1 MERIG
6 STINMTIT
14 QINKKRKT
22 SRKKRS
28 KNSRIK
34 SVSLSLTGIIVAF
47 LFIFPYVTMLST
59 ALKPKSDIT
68 DMPPT
73 YFPKVYEWGNFIK
86 VFQEIPFGMYM
97 RNTLVISIATMIIG
111 IIVAVP
117 AAYYVA
123 RNNFRLRTPFLLLVL
138 ITQMFSPTSLLIGI
152 YRELSIFNLVNTYQ
166 GLILVNVSFN
176 LAFSVWILSSFFK
189 SIPVEIEEAAF
200 IDGASRF
207 QTFRKISLPLAAPG
221 IVTTAIFTFIAAWNE
236 YVVAYTLA
244 SSPEKQPFSVGLSLL
259 TGLYEVKWNFLFAG
273 SLIAIIPIIILF
285 ISIEKYLVGG
295 LTAGSVK

>member
-1 MERIG
+1 
-6 STINMTIT
+6 MTIT
-14 QINKKRKT
+14 QITKKRKT

-73 YFPKVYEWGNFIK
+73 YFPKIYEWGNFIK

>member
-1 MERIG
+1 
-6 STINMTIT
+6 MTIT
-14 QINKKRKT
+14 QITKKRKT

-73 YFPKVYEWGNFIK
+73 YFPKIYEWGNFIK

-207 QTFRKISLPLAAPG
+207 QTFRKISLQLAAPG

>member
-1 MERIG
+1 MERVG
-6 STINMTIT
+6 PTINMTIT
-14 QINKKRKT
+14 QINKRRKT
-22 SRKKRS
+22 SRKMRS

-34 SVSLSLTGIIVAF
+34 SISLSLTGIIVAF

-73 YFPKVYEWGNFIK
+73 YFPKIYEWGNFIK

-166 GLILVNVSFN
+166 GLILINVSFN
-176 LAFSVWILSSFFK
+176 LAFSVWILSSFFRT
-189 SIPVEIEEAAF
+189 IPVEIEEAAF

>member
-1 MERIG
+1 
-6 STINMTIT
+6 MTIT

-34 SVSLSLTGIIVAF
+34 SVSLSLIGIIVAF

-73 YFPKVYEWGNFIK
+73 YFPKIYEWGNFIK

-221 IVTTAIFTFIAAWNE
+221 IVTTANFTFIAAWNE

>member
-14 QINKKRKT
+14 QISK

-34 SVSLSLTGIIVAF
+34 SVILSLTGITVGF

-73 YFPKVYEWGNFIK
+73 YLPKVYEWVNFIK

-152 YRELSIFNLVNTYQ
+152 YRELSVFNLVNTYQ
-166 GLILVNVSFN
+166 GLILINVSFN
-176 LAFSVWILSSFFK
+176 LAFSVWILSSFFRT
-189 SIPVEIEEAAF
+189 IPVEIEEAAF

>member
-73 YFPKVYEWGNFIK
+73 YFPKIYEWGNFIK

>member
-1 MERIG
+1 
-6 STINMTIT
+6 MTIT

-22 SRKKRS
+22 SR
-28 KNSRIK
+28 IK
-34 SVSLSLTGIIVAF
+34 SVSLSLIGIIVAF

-73 YFPKVYEWGNFIK
+73 YFPKIYEWGNFIK

>member
-34 SVSLSLTGIIVAF
+34 SVSLSLIGIIVAF

-73 YFPKVYEWGNFIK
+73 YFPKIYEWGNFIK

-189 SIPVEIEEAAF
+189 SIPVEIE
-200 IDGASRF
+200 
-207 QTFRKISLPLAAPG
+207 
-221 IVTTAIFTFIAAWNE
+221 
-236 YVVAYTLA
+236 
-244 SSPEKQPFSVGLSLL
+244 
-259 TGLYEVKWNFLFAG
+259 
-273 SLIAIIPIIILF
+273 
-285 ISIEKYLVGG
+285 
-295 LTAGSVK
+295 

>member
-1 MERIG
+1 MERVG
-6 STINMTIT
+6 STIIMTIT
-14 QINKKRKT
+14 QKNK
-22 SRKKRS
+22 SRKKTS
-28 KNSRIK
+28 KNSRFK
-34 SVSLSLTGIIVAF
+34 SITLSLTGITVAF
-47 LFIFPYVTMLST
+47 LFIFPYVAMLST

-73 YFPKVYEWGNFIK
+73 YFPKSYEWGNFIK

-97 RNTLVISIATMIIG
+97 RNTLIISIATMIIG

-138 ITQMFSPTSLLIGI
+138 VTQMFSPTSLLIGI

>member
-1 MERIG
+1 MERVG
-6 STINMTIT
+6 PTINMTIT
-14 QINKKRKT
+14 QINKRRKT
-22 SRKKRS
+22 SRKMRS

-34 SVSLSLTGIIVAF
+34 SISLSLTGIIVAF

-73 YFPKVYEWGNFIK
+73 YFPKIYEWGNFIK

>member
-14 QINKKRKT
+14 HITK

-34 SVSLSLTGIIVAF
+34 SVILSLTGITVGF

-73 YFPKVYEWGNFIK
+73 YFPKVYEWVNFIK

-152 YRELSIFNLVNTYQ
+152 YRELSVFNLVNTYQ
-166 GLILVNVSFN
+166 GLILINVSFN

-189 SIPVEIEEAAF
+189 TIPVEIEEAAF

>member
-1 MERIG
+1 M
-6 STINMTIT
+6 NMTIT

-73 YFPKVYEWGNFIK
+73 YFPKIYEWGNFIK

>member
-1 MERIG
+1 
-6 STINMTIT
+6 
-14 QINKKRKT
+14 
-22 SRKKRS
+22 
-28 KNSRIK
+28 
-34 SVSLSLTGIIVAF
+34 
-47 LFIFPYVTMLST
+47 MLST

-73 YFPKVYEWGNFIK
+73 YFPKVYEWVNFIK

-97 RNTLVISIATMIIG
+97 RNTLIISIATMIIG

-152 YRELSIFNLVNTYQ
+152 YRELSVFNLVNTYQ
-166 GLILVNVSFN
+166 GLILINVSFN

-189 SIPVEIEEAAF
+189 TIPVEIEEAAF

>member
-1 MERIG
+1 MERVG
-6 STINMTIT
+6 PTINMTIT
-14 QINKKRKT
+14 QINKRRKT
-22 SRKKRS
+22 SRKMRS

-34 SVSLSLTGIIVAF
+34 SISLSLTGIIVAF

-73 YFPKVYEWGNFIK
+73 YFPKIYEWGNFIK

-117 AAYYVA
+117 APYYVA

-138 ITQMFSPTSLLIGI
+138 ITQMFSLTSLLIGI

>member
-1 MERIG
+1 MERVG

-14 QINKKRKT
+14 QINKRSKT

-34 SVSLSLTGIIVAF
+34 SISLSLTGIIVAF

-73 YFPKVYEWGNFIK
+73 YFPKIYEWGNFIK

>member
-1 MERIG
+1 MERVG

-14 QINKKRKT
+14 KINKRRKT
-22 SRKKRS
+22 SRKMRS

-34 SVSLSLTGIIVAF
+34 SISLSLTGIIVAF

-73 YFPKVYEWGNFIK
+73 YFPKIYEWGNFIK

>member
-1 MERIG
+1 MERVG
-6 STINMTIT
+6 PTINMTIT
-14 QINKKRKT
+14 QINKRRKT
-22 SRKKRS
+22 SRKMRS

-34 SVSLSLTGIIVAF
+34 SISLSLTGIIVAF

-73 YFPKVYEWGNFIK
+73 YFPKIYEWGNFIK

-138 ITQMFSPTSLLIGI
+138 VTQMFSPTSLLIGI

>member
-34 SVSLSLTGIIVAF
+34 SVSLSLIGIIVAF

-73 YFPKVYEWGNFIK
+73 YFPKIYEWGNFIK

>member
-14 QINKKRKT
+14 QITKKRKT

-34 SVSLSLTGIIVAF
+34 SVSLSLIGIIVAF

-59 ALKPKSDIT
+59 ALKPKSDIS

-73 YFPKVYEWGNFIK
+73 YFPKIYEWGNFIK

>member
-1 MERIG
+1 M
-6 STINMTIT
+6 
-14 QINKKRKT
+14 RKNI
-22 SRKKRS
+22 KYQ
-28 KNSRIK
+28 KNSRAK
-34 SVSLSLTGIIVAF
+34 SISLSITGLVVAF
-47 LFIFPYVTMLST
+47 LFIFPYITMLGT

-68 DMPPT
+68 DIPPT
-73 YFPKVYEWGNFIK
+73 YLPKSYDWSNFIK
-86 VFQEIPFGMYM
+86 VFQELPFGMYIKS
-97 RNTLVISIATMIIG
+97 TVIISMATMIIG

-117 AAYYVA
+117 AGYYVA

-152 YRELSIFNLVNTYQ
+152 YRELSALHLINTYQ
-166 GLILVNVSFN
+166 GLILINVSFN

-189 SIPVEIEEAAF
+189 TIPVEIEEAAA

-207 QTFRKISLPLAAPG
+207 QTFRKISLPLAVPG

-244 SSPEKQPFSVGLSLL
+244 SSPAKQPFSVGLSLL
-259 TGLYEVKWNFLFAG
+259 TGYYEVKWNYLFAG

-285 ISIEKYLVGG
+285 ISIEKYLVSG

>member
-1 MERIG
+1 MERVG
-6 STINMTIT
+6 PTINMTIT
-14 QINKKRKT
+14 QINKRRKT
-22 SRKKRS
+22 SRKMRS

-34 SVSLSLTGIIVAF
+34 SISLSLTGIIVAF

-73 YFPKVYEWGNFIK
+73 YFPKIYEWGNFIK

-244 SSPEKQPFSVGLSLL
+244 SSPEKQQFSVGLSLL

>member
-34 SVSLSLTGIIVAF
+34 SVSLSLIGIIVAF

-73 YFPKVYEWGNFIK
+73 YFPKIYEWGNFIK

-97 RNTLVISIATMIIG
+97 RNTLIISIATMIIG

>member
-1 MERIG
+1 
-6 STINMTIT
+6 MTIT
-14 QINKKRKT
+14 QINKRRKT
-22 SRKKRS
+22 SRKMRS

-34 SVSLSLTGIIVAF
+34 SISLSLTGIIVAF

-73 YFPKVYEWGNFIK
+73 YFPKIYEWGNFIK

>member
-1 MERIG
+1 MERVG
-6 STINMTIT
+6 PTINMTIT
-14 QINKKRKT
+14 QINKRRKT
-22 SRKKRS
+22 SSKMRS

-34 SVSLSLTGIIVAF
+34 SISLSLTGIIVAF

-73 YFPKVYEWGNFIK
+73 YFPKIYEWGNFIK